1 MRPYLALAALWMLY
15 FHPLVLHPAW
25 VLYADYSDFLAEH
38 LPAKVFL
45 AREWRESGEL
55 PLWNP
60 NHHAGSP
67 FVHDIQVGVF
77 YPPYAVTYVV
87 PEAALGAALS
97 WVIALHVLVAGVGAF
112 AYARAHGLG
121 ELGSLIAGAGFMLSA
136 KWQTHL
142 LVAGHTITVGLAWL
156 PLLLLWLERGIR
168 TREVLPIVGAGVM
181 FALILLGTHTQWAF
195 YAGVFAAA
203 WTFRRDAV
211 RPWLACGLAAVAVA
225 VALCA
230 VQLLPTWEAA
240 GLSARTVGLTS
251 TLALPVGAL
260 TFMGMIGPS
269 LGYDPPRTWEMRALF
284 GLFWLTAALAAFALA
299 RRFRWQ
305 FWVFV
310 GLIAFSLGGAV
321 LVEWLPGFNVFRI
334 PSRMLLV
341 ATFPLAFLAGATT
354 DALVKQNWDDA
365 SRKTLRRV
373 FVGVVVCGVLPTAF
387 YLFVS
392 HQKEPDRGVWGH
404 FVAYWV
410 VVTLGLPAF
419 AWVILRDGPARV
431 RTAVWAAVL
440 LAELFVP
447 VAVFP
452 QVKRQEQIYPSS
464 DVFTK
469 VREQIKPGTQRILD
483 RDIGGGEADKLALMG
498 VGAPLAMVHRVES
511 LRGYNPLDVLHFRE
525 FLAFILDDPT
535 PVLALSPVAQPIVP
549 NYPINNRTLFDL
561 TNTSVVVCATNDP
574 LGGMDKLAPFASDET
589 PPLVP
594 AIPPNPPPHLPP
606 HTYYRNTTALP
617 RVFVVPNAAR
627 MPKGE
632 ELAALKA
639 CDFRKTVLLTT
650 TDPLP
655 PSGKKY
661 RRLEVSEYRANRVV
675 IPCGGGPGGVLV
687 FSDVWFPGWKCRVDG
702 AEVPVYRANHAFRA
716 VALPD
721 GAQVAVFAFEPRSYR
736 VGWWVSAGAVVL
748 TGVVSGWLLVQRRK
762 QLGSPLAALQP
773 A

>member
-1 MRPYLALAALWMLY
+1 MRPYLALAALWLLY

-25 VLYADYSDFLAEH
+25 VLYADYSDYLAEH
-38 LPAKVFL
+38 LPAKIFL
-45 AREWRESGEL
+45 ARVWRETGEL

-60 NHHAGSP
+60 YHHAGSP

-97 WVIALHVLVAGVGAF
+97 WVIALHVLLAGVGALV
-112 AYARAHGLG
+112 YARSHGLG

-142 LVAGHTITVGLAWL
+142 LLAGHTITVGLAWL
-156 PLLLLWLERGIR
+156 PFLLLWLERAIR
-168 TREVLPIVGAGVM
+168 TREVLPVLGTGVV

-203 WTFRRDAV
+203 WTFRREHV
-211 RPWLACGLAAVAVA
+211 RRWLACGLGAAVIA

-240 GLSARTVGLTS
+240 GQSARTVGLTS

-269 LGYDPPRTWEMRALF
+269 LSYDPPRTWEMRALF
-284 GLFWLTAALAAFALA
+284 GLFWVTAALASFAVA
-299 RRFRWQ
+299 RAFRWQ

-321 LVEWLPGFNVFRI
+321 LIEWLPGFNVFRI
-334 PSRMLLV
+334 PSRMLLI
-341 ATFPLAFLAGATT
+341 ATFPLAFLAGVTT
-354 DALVKQNWDDA
+354 DALTKLQWDDA
-365 SRKTLRRV
+365 SRTVLRKV
-373 FVGVVVCGVLPTAF
+373 FVSVVVCGVLPTLF
-387 YLFVS
+387 YLFVT
-392 HQKEPDRGVWGH
+392 HQKNPERGAWGH
-404 FVAYWV
+404 FIAYWV
-410 VVTLGLPAF
+410 VVVLALPAF
-419 AWVILRDGPARV
+419 AWLVLRGGMPHL
-431 RTAVWAAVL
+431 RTATWAAVL

-452 QVKRQEQIYPSS
+452 QVKRQEQIYPASE
-464 DVFTK
+464 VFTT
-469 VREQIKPGTQRILD
+469 VTSQIKPGTQRVLD

-498 VGAPLAMVHRVES
+498 VGAPQAMIRRVES
-511 LRGYNPLDVLHFRE
+511 MRGYNPLDVLHFRE
-525 FLAFILDDPT
+525 FLGFILDDPT

-549 NYPINNRTLFDL
+549 NYEIGNRTLFDL
-561 TNTSVVVCATNDP
+561 TNTSIVIVPDRDP
-574 LGGMDKLAPFASDET
+574 LERQGNLVPFVVDPS

-606 HTYYRNTTALP
+606 HLYYRNRTAMP
-617 RVFVVPNAAR
+617 RVFVVPQAAH
-627 MPKGE
+627 MPKGG

-639 CDFRKTVLLTT
+639 CDFRQTVLLTT

-655 PSGKKY
+655 PRGKEFL
-661 RRLEVSEYRANRVV
+661 RLEVSEYRSNTVV
-675 IPCGGGPGGVLV
+675 IPCGGGTGGVL
-687 FSDVWFPGWKCRVDG
+687 FLGDVWFPGWTCRVDG
-702 AEVPVYRANHAFRA
+702 NEVPVYRANHAFRA

-721 GAQVAVFAFEPRSYR
+721 GAKEVVFTFEPRSYR
-736 VGWWVSAGAVVL
+736 VGWWVSLWAVVVIGGL
-748 TGVVSGWLLVQRRK
+748 ILLDIARRLRRVRLDPR
-762 QLGSPLAALQP
+762 QAGS
-773 A
+773 